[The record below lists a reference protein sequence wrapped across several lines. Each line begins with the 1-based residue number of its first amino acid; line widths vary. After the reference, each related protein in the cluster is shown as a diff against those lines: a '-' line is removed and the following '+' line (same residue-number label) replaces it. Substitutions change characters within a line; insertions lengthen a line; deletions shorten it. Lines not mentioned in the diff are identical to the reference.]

1 MNRDKKLS
9 RRSFLRQ
16 AGALPFLKYAPI
28 ASALGAS
35 VAYGANC
42 NVSQPKSLVCV
53 FLFGGA
59 DTFNF
64 VIPGGNQYDEYATT
78 RGTIAVPSNQ
88 LLSASDPVLGEFSFN
103 RLLPNLHNRY
113 LNDQLAVIANVG
125 NLIRPTTPANFS
137 ASTQLPQSLFAHNAQ
152 QQLWQ
157 TASGNLTETLGW
169 GGSIAQAVAT
179 CNPSAAI
186 ATSVSINGSNAWLNN
201 VQENYITLSSTAAI
215 SLMQGHLS
223 SRRTSNVLGSLL
235 AQAKT
240 EVSPFEKEIANSI
253 TRAIDTTGGLS
264 AALAAHSLNTFS
276 PRTEFERQLHLVAR
290 LISAREQLNMNR
302 QIFFVGLGGWDTHS
316 NQNERLPLLLAEL
329 DTGLSKFQAAID
341 DLNKSNSVTTFTAS
355 DFGRSLTSNGDGT
368 DHGWGGHAFVMGGA
382 VDGGKFVGE
391 FPSFSAVDNPNDAS
405 SGGNFAGRIIPEIS
419 VAQYAATLANWM
431 GLSVA
436 EQNQILPNLTNFSV
450 KNLGFMK

>member
-1 MNRDKKLS
+1 MTGNKKLS
-9 RRSFLRQ
+9 RRAFLRHTS
-16 AGALPFLKYAPI
+16 ALPFLKYAPAVGAM
-28 ASALGAS
+28 ASSGAYA
-35 VAYGANC
+35 VDC
-42 NVSQPKSLVCV
+42 NTSQPKTLVCV

-64 VIPGGNQYDEYATT
+64 VIPGGNQFDEYAAT
-78 RGTIAVPSNQ
+78 RGAIGVPSNQ

-103 RLLPNLHNRY
+103 RALPTLHSRY
-113 LNDQLAVIANVG
+113 LNDQLAVVANVG
-125 NLIRPTTPANFS
+125 NLIRPTTPASFS
-137 ASTQLPQSLFAHNAQ
+137 TSSQLPQSLFAHNAQ

-157 TASGNLTETLGW
+157 TGSGSLTQTLGW
-169 GGSIAQAVAT
+169 GGSIAQAVAN

-201 VQENYITLSSTAAI
+201 VQENYITLNSTAAI
-215 SLMQGHLS
+215 ALMQGHLS

-240 EVSPFEKEIANSI
+240 QTSPFENEIANSI

-264 AALAAHSLNTFS
+264 AALAAHPLGGFA
-276 PRTEFERQLHLVAR
+276 PRTEFERQLHLVSR

-316 NQNERLPLLLAEL
+316 NQNERMPLLLAEL
-329 DTGLSKFQAAID
+329 DAGLSKFQATID
-341 DLNKSNSVTTFTAS
+341 DLNKSNTVTTFTAS

-382 VDGGKFVGE
+382 VDGGKIVGE
-391 FPSFSAVDNPNDAS
+391 FPSFSAVNNPNDAS
-405 SGGNFAGRIIPEIS
+405 SGGDFAGRIIPEIS
-419 VAQYAATLANWM
+419 VAQYGATLASWM
-431 GLSVA
+431 GLSAA
-436 EQNQILPNLTNFSV
+436 EQNQILPNLRNFNV